1 MRISDWSSDVC
12 SSDLLELAV
21 DDPQSLFE
29 QVRHAGSIFMGRM
42 TPEAVGDY
50 VAGPYHV
57 LPTGRRARFSSG
69 LSVLDFMKRTSFLQL
84 AERDIGAIGPAAVAL
99 STAEGPPLIGS
110 APVCTP
116 VTNAYL

>member
-50 VAGPYHV
+50 VAGPNHV

-84 AERDIGAIGPAAVAL
+84 RSEERRVGKEGV
-99 STAEGPPLIGS
+99 STCRSRWSP
-110 APVCTP
+110 
-116 VTNAYL
+116 YH